1 MSSRSS
7 PAPPSSP
14 WRVNIQVEAWS
25 PHFLFCRGRIFVQ
38 DVTRDADQDDDGTT
52 TTKRTT
58 TLRNNGS
65 SPVHTY
71 LRPNEPVIAFID
83 EEALRKKLVQKL
95 YQRSSSSTSEF
106 SSLHRDHY
114 SNADYS
120 SGVAGGY
127 GFGSY
132 VDPGAASTH
141 TKTSSNATYS
151 SGENIGATLLQP
163 DTLISVHYSHVFP
176 VPSGVDGSHAEHD
189 ELRPPGEVQE
199 NLQTA
204 SRASSSSLLSQ
215 LESTVAGLE
224 LLARLPVGA
233 LEEDMLLVANH
244 RAAMGVVRALEVV
257 RRAGFDAGVAGA
269 SSSDSYNSSSSCG
282 TSGAPRS
289 GTATSSPRLYQTAGL
304 TILTESGSSFAEELQ
319 LRQEAAQKFSSSAG
333 RNDSFLEVVELPRRI
348 NNNSPGEIQ
357 QRAENTAGGGS
368 GIITSATSSNSAL
381 LIPESL
387 QTRRFKTILYCGLN
401 LESGCRDLS
410 STTSSSSTPAAEH
423 NPSFV
428 RQLFALLSSF
438 STEQHRNHFYH
449 SGFTPASA
457 TFVVLT
463 RSFELAPIECQY
475 LISKNVSLLFHRCFG
490 SSGSTSGFGASAGA
504 AMMELVKKALYNDKA
519 FLSSCTNTNTPKE
532 EAKHDDHHAT
542 YQERSLRQFSFEDAS
557 TEVWHCG

>member
-14 WRVNIQVEAWS
+14 WRVNIRVEAWS

-38 DVTRDADQDDDGTT
+38 DARRDVDQHDDDGTT
-52 TTKRTT
+52 TKTT
-58 TLRNNGS
+58 TFSNNGS
-65 SPVHTY
+65 SPIHNY
-71 LRPNEPVIAFID
+71 LRPNEPVIAVID
-83 EEALRKKLVQKL
+83 EEALRKKLVQEM

-120 SGVAGGY
+120 SAPGGLY
-127 GFGSY
+127 EGGSY
-132 VDPGAASTH
+132 VEPGVVSTH
-141 TKTSSNATYS
+141 TTTSSNATYS
-151 SGENIGATLLQP
+151 SGENIAATLLQP

-189 ELRPPGEVQE
+189 ELRPGEVQE

-204 SRASSSSLLSQ
+204 RARSSSLLSQ

-233 LEEDMLLVANH
+233 LEEDILLVANH

-257 RRAGFDAGVAGA
+257 RRAGFDAGVAGTSTSDGC
-269 SSSDSYNSSSSCG
+269 SSSG
-282 TSGAPRS
+282 TSARGV
-289 GTATSSPRLYQTAGL
+289 ATSSPRFYQTHPVAGL
-304 TILTESGSSFAEELQ
+304 TVLTESGSSFAEDLR
-319 LRQEAAQKFSSSAG
+319 LRQDAAPKCSAG
-333 RNDSFLEVVELPRRI
+333 GKNNSHFFEVVELPRR

-368 GIITSATSSNSAL
+368 GIITSATSSSNSAL

-401 LESGCRDLS
+401 LESACRNLS
-410 STTSSSSTPAAEH
+410 SATSSSSTPSAEH

-428 RQLFALLSSF
+428 RQLFALLSSS
-438 STEQHRNHFYH
+438 STEQHRDHFYH
-449 SGFTPASA
+449 SGFTPSTP

-490 SSGSTSGFGASAGA
+490 SSGSSTSSFGASAGSA
-504 AMMELVKKALYNDKA
+504 LVELVKKALYNDKA
-519 FLSSCTNTNTPKE
+519 FLSSCTTNTPNE
-532 EAKHDDHHAT
+532 QEAKHDDHHAP
-542 YQERSLRQFSFEDAS
+542 YQQRSLRQFSFEDAS